1 MFLSHFFTLAST
13 ENLFKSNYFVCK
25 VLFLSVMSVCKVTL
39 TTKPPF
45 SEHLNTILCIHVS
58 IRIKTYVEVNN
69 MSNGKTIGMIV
80 FVAGIVILL
89 GYGLYQG
96 FENLNLENI
105 DAVVAIGVGAI
116 IIGLLVLFATI
127 IMEQQKGKKKMNE
140 EIKKEDLEP

>member
-1 MFLSHFFTLAST
+1 M
-13 ENLFKSNYFVCK
+13 N
-25 VLFLSVMSVCKVTL
+25 
-39 TTKPPF
+39 
-45 SEHLNTILCIHVS
+45 
-58 IRIKTYVEVNN
+58 
-69 MSNGKTIGMIV
+69 NGKTIGMIL
-80 FVAGIVILL
+80 FVLGIVIII